1 MLIFRLLP
9 GSARTQA
16 QRVDLAVLSHL
27 PESKH
32 DLLLEFTEA
41 CCSTL
46 TPPRIYATDPDNLWC
61 PRGLAGL
68 D

>member
-9 GSARTQA
+9 GRARTQA
-16 QRVDLAVLSHL
+16 QSVDLAVLSHP

-32 DLLLEFTEA
+32 DLLVEFTEA

-46 TPPRIYATDPDNLWC
+46 TSPRIYETDPDNLWC
-61 PRGLAGL
+61 PPGLAGL